1 MRAVTVEPTAAATS
15 FAWKGSMDGVWYK
28 RKMSRQE
35 TTTVLRETGRAA
47 AGEFGLALGGRWQ
60 AFASDA
66 SEKSE
71 ISESRPTAAV
81 GTLPAGCV
89 TR

>member
-28 RKMSRQE
+28 RKMSRRG

-47 AGEFGLALGGRWQ
+47 AGEFGLALGGGRWQ
-60 AFASDA
+60 AFA